1 VLMNRFGQGTVI
13 YSAGVIESWEHD
25 SQRQVLFNLV
35 RLLAQRPFVVRTEAP
50 KSVEVTLFAQE
61 ERRRYVLNVLNY
73 QQELPNIPVHGLKIA
88 IRMDGRRPKGAV
100 MLPEG
105 TSLGFRQQGDSVEI
119 ELPILQDFSM
129 IGIEWV

>member
-1 VLMNRFGQGTVI
+1 MAVI
-13 YSAGVIESWEHD
+13 RA
-25 SQRQVLFNLV
+25 
-35 RLLAQRPFVVRTEAP
+35 EAP
-50 KSVEVTLFAQE
+50 KSVEITLFEQE
-61 ERRRYVLNVLNY
+61 ERRRYLLNVLNY

-105 TSLGFRQQGDSVEI
+105 TALWFRQQGDSVEI

-129 IGIEWV
+129 IGVEWV